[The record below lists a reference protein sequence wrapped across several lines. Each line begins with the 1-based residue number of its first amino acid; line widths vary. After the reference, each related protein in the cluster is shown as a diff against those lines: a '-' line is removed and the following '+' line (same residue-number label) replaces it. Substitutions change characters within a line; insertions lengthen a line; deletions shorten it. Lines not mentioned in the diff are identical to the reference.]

1 MASPLNFGG
10 IMGGTCRKKA
20 LTEKCTD
27 DLVKVI
33 RSTQWYVTGGN
44 NGLYFA
50 DHKPPPN
57 CFLNFTAFP

>member
-1 MASPLNFGG
+1 
-10 IMGGTCRKKA
+10 MGGTCRKKA